1 MKPPL
6 LCYLCGKPATTK
18 DHVPPKTL
26 FAPPRPHNL
35 ITLPCCAECNGAYAL
50 DEEYFR
56 NNISMIS
63 DHRNAREIWEA
74 TRRSYKRNPKILA
87 DIDKRILPVKAG
99 PILLPAVRFDAA
111 RTNRVLIKIA
121 RGLVCHH
128 TGRKLPQQVKTE
140 VFLDPQISD
149 QLHDWI
155 RGLPFRNR
163 WGTRFSYVGMMAQDE
178 ADVGCWFLVFYV
190 SKVFVVSFGTEA
202 EPTVPAS

>member
-35 ITLPCCAECNGAYAL
+35 ITLPCCAECNGAYA
-50 DEEYFR
+50 
-56 NNISMIS
+56 
-63 DHRNAREIWEA
+63 
-74 TRRSYKRNPKILA
+74 
-87 DIDKRILPVKAG
+87 

-121 RGLVCHH
+121 RELVCHH

>member
-121 RGLVCHH
+121 RELVCHH